1 MRVWRCLPF
10 AQKFDP
16 QDINQ
21 QSCLKDVG
29 QDKFS
34 TNSTAYVGTY
44 GASIS
49 CSISHN
55 SHRSSMVLMQVV
67 VMIQRYCNPS
77 YYFHSFYNCVFQQ
90 SYIGSIQ
97 CLVLPRPE
105 NYLNYSI
112 KQTRTR
118 LYEEYQSPLLCFSGN
133 VLSYS
138 TLMHNSAVPQQCYP
152 HPSNRKS

>member
-21 QSCLKDVG
+21 QSCLKDIG
-29 QDKFS
+29 QDKFI
-34 TNSTAYVGTY
+34 TNSTAYGGTY

-77 YYFHSFYNCVFQQ
+77 YYFHYFYNCDFQQ
-90 SYIGSIQ
+90 SYIGSMQSI
-97 CLVLPRPE
+97 VLSRPE

-118 LYEEYQSPLLCFSGN
+118 LYEEYQSALLLFQAKCS
-133 VLSYS
+133 L
-138 TLMHNSAVPQQCYP
+138 TQP
-152 HPSNRKS
+152 